1 MLLAHEIEFSLIKA
15 TARITSSFLIALSKV
30 KLQNGSS
37 QEDKA
42 GYKPWCFAT
51 WNAWKNTP
59 ISQLQGHLP
68 SHAYL

>member
-42 GYKPWCFAT
+42 GYKP
-51 WNAWKNTP
+51 
-59 ISQLQGHLP
+59 
-68 SHAYL
+68 